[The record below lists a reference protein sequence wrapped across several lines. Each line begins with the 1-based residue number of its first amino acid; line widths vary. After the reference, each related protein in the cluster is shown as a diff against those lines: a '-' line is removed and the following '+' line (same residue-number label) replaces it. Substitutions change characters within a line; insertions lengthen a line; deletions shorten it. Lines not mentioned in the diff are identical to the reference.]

1 MKKAGQ
7 LTKKSVKERSRE
19 NISLQ
24 SKQLNGSVIDSL
36 SNSFMHKRERK
47 KFVARMKNRSKQN
60 KR

>member
-24 SKQLNGSVIDSL
+24 SKQVNGSVIDSL

-47 KFVARMKNRSKQN
+47 KFVASMKNRSKQN